1 MRNTAGRRAALC
13 EEQRRVEAGK
23 QVPFF
28 YTCFPGPGFAI
39 FVVVVAVVVVVIVV
53 TVVVIETLKLR
64 TAQGGS
70 RQTGSFFILA
80 FLVSV
85 SLSLSLRNGI

>member
-23 QVPFF
+23 QVPIF
-28 YTCFPGPGFAI
+28 YTCFSSPGFAI
-39 FVVVVAVVVVVIVV
+39 FVVVAVVVVVIVV